1 MLNFVIM
8 PVVFSKLALV
18 RQTPYNGSLMSNPTL
33 ISIIIPCHNEA
44 ANLEALYAAFM
55 TAIAPAPETYEFI
68 FVDDG
73 SSDGTVQLI
82 RALATKQPNIRLIEL
97 TRNFGKE
104 IAVTAGLQAARGQAA
119 ITIDADL
126 QHPPALIPDLI
137 AAWRNGAEVVV
148 GVRKTRGR
156 HAPVLKRAGSAMF
169 YGVMNAITDLQ
180 IRAGAS
186 DYRLLDRIVIDEFN
200 RFTERGRLTRGLI
213 DWLGFRRAFVTF
225 IPARR
230 HAGTAAYSYAKLVSL
245 FTTSVI
251 SMSFFPLR
259 IAGYIGLVITTIS
272 GPLGLFILVE
282 RFILHDP
289 LGLGF
294 TGPAILA
301 VILLFLSGIILISL
315 GLMALYIATI
325 HTEVMNRPL
334 FVARPEKLA
343 AQTHRDTPS

>member
-1 MLNFVIM
+1 M
-8 PVVFSKLALV
+8 PVAFSKLAHIL
-18 RQTPYNGSLMSNPTL
+18 QTPYNGTLMPTPIL
-33 ISIIIPCHNEA
+33 ISIIIPCHNES
-44 ANLEALYAAFM
+44 ANLEALHSALMLA
-55 TAIAPAPETYEFI
+55 TQAAPETYEFI
-68 FVDDG
+68 YVDDG
-73 SSDGTVQLI
+73 SGDDTVMLI
-82 RALATKQPNIRLIEL
+82 HVLAATHPDIRLIEL

-137 AAWRNGAEVVV
+137 AAWKNGAEVVV
-148 GVRKTRGR
+148 GVRKTRGQ

-169 YGVMNAITDLQ
+169 YSVMNAITDLQ

-186 DYRLLDRIVIDEFN
+186 DYRLLDRVVINEFN

-225 IPARR
+225 IPAKR
-230 HAGTAAYSYAKLVSL
+230 HAGTAAYSYGKLVNL

-259 IAGYIGLVITTIS
+259 IAGYIGLVITAIS
-272 GPLGLFILVE
+272 GPLGLFIFIE
-282 RFILHDP
+282 RFVLHDP

-301 VILLFLSGIILISL
+301 VILMFLSGIILISL

-334 FVARPEKLA
+334 YVARPE
-343 AQTHRDTPS
+343 HRIERPKKPDLRS